1 MPLSQTLV
9 KDPAGALLKV
19 YRGEHGR
26 HTDYIQTELP
36 TISFGCREIATN
48 YALNP
53 NRPYHQVE
61 ISRLISAYI
70 NITRP
75 VFNNPHDS
83 YVDYDDLVELV
94 GIGNANA
101 LFCRFAEVVMVTDA
115 WQQMCQESQRQWSS
129 VEELI
134 STRLDLMSQLCIQI
148 YPLLDDAGFIQ
159 LARSLGFDG
168 AIHMGSGAGNGKA
181 EYRVFDEGQIFILGV
196 ELL

>member
-9 KDPAGALLKV
+9 KDSAGKLLKV

-36 TISFGCREIATN
+36 TVSFGCREIATN
-48 YALNP
+48 YAVNP

-61 ISRLISAYI
+61 VSRLISAYL

-83 YVDYDDLVELV
+83 YVDYDDLVGLV
-94 GIGNANA
+94 GLTPTNL
-101 LFCRFAEVVMVTDA
+101 LFRRFGEVVVVTDA
-115 WQQMCQESQRQWSS
+115 WQQMCNDSQRQWPS
-129 VEELI
+129 VEELL
-134 STRLDLMSQLCIQI
+134 SSRPDLMSQLCIQI
-148 YPLLDDAGFIQ
+148 YPLLDDAGFIK
-159 LARSLGFDG
+159 LASSLGFDG
-168 AIHMGSGAGNGKA
+168 AIHMGSGIGNGNA

>member
-9 KDPAGALLKV
+9 KDSAGALLKV

-36 TISFGCREIATN
+36 TISFGCRETATN

-61 ISRLISAYI
+61 VSRLISAYI

-75 VFNNPHDS
+75 VFNDPFDS
-83 YVDYDDLVELV
+83 YIDYDDLVELV
-94 GIGNANA
+94 GIPQANL
-101 LFCRFAEVVMVTDA
+101 LFRRFAEVVMVTDA
-115 WQQMCQESQRQWSS
+115 WQRMCDESQRKWPS

-134 STRLDLMSQLCIQI
+134 SSRLDLMSQLCIQI
-148 YPLLDDAGFIQ
+148 YPLLDDAEFIK
-159 LARSLGFDG
+159 LAISLGYNG
-168 AIHMGSGAGNGKA
+168 AIHRGSGIGSASA
-181 EYRVFDEGQIFILGV
+181 EYRVFDESQIFILGV